1 MGELWENFSFLSQE
15 VCREE
20 QWSPDQSRSLYNL
33 QPDPVLSGSTGTDL
47 RISPSPTSIDITLTS
62 HGSIVSSPDC
72 HTIADPSHPHIR
84 VDREAVPPQVTVT
97 SMRSEPS
104 QMGSSSV
111 TIDFCQE
118 MTEKCTTEELP
129 ERN

>member
-20 QWSPDQSRSLYNL
+20 QQSPDQSLSLYNL
-33 QPDPVLSGSTGTDL
+33 QQDPVLSGSTGTDF

-62 HGSIVSSPDC
+62 HGNVVSTPDC
-72 HTIADPSHPHIR
+72 HTIAEPSHPHLR
-84 VDREAVPPQVTVT
+84 VDREAVPPQDT
-97 SMRSEPS
+97 EPS
-104 QMGSSSV
+104 QTGSSSV
-111 TIDFCQE
+111 TFDFCQE
-118 MTEKCTTEELP
+118 MTVKCTTEELP